1 MNVNNRVKLAV
12 YLVSGAWSVALL
24 VAGLRLP
31 GTEAKVLGYLP
42 VVVVAVFAAFD
53 AWIWRLSWL
62 RPLVR
67 RPNLNGTWRGSLV
80 SMRADDSGNEV
91 VHPALPVFIV
101 IKQSYLDIDISL
113 LSGES
118 RSDSIAAVMQRG
130 RDGDATIYY
139 HYANTSGLAIRDRS
153 RPHAGGARVDV
164 SALRPAGLTG
174 EYWTDRRTR
183 GTYTAEFLSKRR
195 YRNYQEAL
203 TAFDSG
209 D

>member
-12 YLVSGAWSVALL
+12 YLVSGAWSIALL

-53 AWIWRLSWL
+53 TWLWRLPWL
-62 RPLVR
+62 QPLVR
-67 RPNLNGTWRGSLV
+67 RPDLNGTWRGSLV

-91 VHPALPVFIV
+91 VHPARPVFIV

-113 LSGES
+113 LSEES
-118 RSDSIAAVMQRG
+118 RSDSIAAVIQSG
-130 RDGDATIYY
+130 HDGDATIYY
-139 HYANTSGLAIRDRS
+139 HYANTSGLAVRDRS
-153 RPHAGGARVDV
+153 RPHAGGARVHV
-164 SALRPAGLTG
+164 PSLRPAGLTG

-183 GTYTAEFLSKRR
+183 GTYTVELISRLR
-195 YRNYQEAL
+195 YRGYQDAL